1 MNSTPRD
8 HLFEAFTGLFLDE
21 HNDPD
26 LEEVFSLL
34 CQIFDPECHASLLG
48 DELDALAK
56 SVTNK
61 NPQGIIEVLFS
72 SGLLVGDK
80 LQYDHPHNSLPHKVL
95 TSGRGLPITLCVIAI
110 LVSRR
115 CGINLWGVGLPG
127 HFVLGTNASDQ
138 TEYFDPFNGGLP
150 LTQDQCLAI
159 ASMSGGLTGDADDIL
174 QPTTTR
180 AVVIRTLNNLTQSY
194 RRRSDM
200 VGLQAVVALRLVVPE
215 LCRIDQKSTF
225 ALLRELN

>member
-1 MNSTPRD
+1 M
-8 HLFEAFTGLFLDE
+8 LFLDE
-21 HNDPD
+21 HSDPD

-34 CQIFDPECHASLLG
+34 CQIFDPECYATLLTE
-48 DELDALAK
+48 ELDALAK
-56 SVTNK
+56 SVSSQSL
-61 NPQGIIEVLFS
+61 QGIIEELFS

-80 LQYDHPHNSLPHKVL
+80 LQYDHPHNSLPHKVV

-115 CGINLWGVGLPG
+115 CGINIWGVGLPG
-127 HFVLGTNASDQ
+127 HFVVGAKSSGQ
-138 TEYFDPFNGGLP
+138 TEYFDPFNGGLR
-150 LTQDQCLAI
+150 LTREQCLAI
-159 ASMSGGLTGDADDIL
+159 ASMGGATAGDVDDIL

-180 AVVIRTLNNLTQSY
+180 TVVIRTLNNLTQSY

-200 VGLQAVVALRLVVPE
+200 VGLQSVVALRLLVPE
-215 LCRIDQKSTF
+215 LRRIDQKSTL